1 MNLEYTEYFRIVA
14 TEINLEKLLNIF
26 AKSYSITMDNHTREW
41 PVSVKHCIQELLR
54 LFTFFNNIKKV

>member
-26 AKSYSITMDNHTREW
+26 AKSYSITMDNHTRE
-41 PVSVKHCIQELLR
+41 
-54 LFTFFNNIKKV
+54 